1 MMLEIYILNIILTL
15 ARLSEIIFRWESEK
29 ELKSRRFCMWILAGI
44 QVNDLIASQ
53 TEFI

>member
-1 MMLEIYILNIILTL
+1 MMLEIYIWNIILTL
-15 ARLSEIIFRWESEK
+15 AQLSEIIFRWESEK
-29 ELKSRRFCMWILAGI
+29 ELKSRRFCMWILARI